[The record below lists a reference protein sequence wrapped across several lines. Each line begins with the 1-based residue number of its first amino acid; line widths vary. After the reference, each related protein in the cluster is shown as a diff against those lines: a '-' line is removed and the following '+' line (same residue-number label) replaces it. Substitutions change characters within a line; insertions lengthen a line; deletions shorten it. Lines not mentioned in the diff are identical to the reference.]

1 MTTTA
6 VAAPRRSARR
16 PVPPAVLLLPAAL
29 LFLLILAVPFAV
41 LVGSSF
47 GPGGVGQVGIADT
60 FTLEHYRR
68 LFGDG
73 LYRDALVDSIVI
85 GAGTALFSVVLG
97 FPVAYVLANTRSV
110 KWVTI
115 LTIALLIPFQ
125 LSAAVRI
132 FGLIALLGDNGLING
147 PLLRNGILGDSL
159 PLMYNRLGVFIGTV
173 EFMLPFVVFSLVGA
187 LKAIKPDLVQ
197 AGRSLGSS
205 YWRTFALIVL
215 PLSLPGIV
223 AASLIAFAITIS
235 DYAIPNLLSSYRVQV
250 LPSLMD
256 QQVLVTADFR
266 FAAALGVTLVV
277 VSVAAVVLTYF
288 MLKRVVGGAGR

>member
-1 MTTTA
+1 MSSVA
-6 VAAPRRSARR
+6 VRQRATRRALPR
-16 PVPPAVLLLPAAL
+16 AVLLLPAAL
-29 LFLLILAVPFAV
+29 LFLFVLAVPFAL

-47 GPGGVGQVGIADT
+47 GPGGVGQVGIGDEV
-60 FTLEHYRR
+60 TLEHYRR

-73 LYRDALVDSIVI
+73 LYREALIDSIVI
-85 GAGTALFSVVLG
+85 GAGTALISVVLG

-115 LTIALLIPFQ
+115 LTILLLIPFQ
-125 LSAAVRI
+125 LSAAIRI

-147 PLLRNGILGDSL
+147 PLIRHGVVGDPL

-205 YWRTFALIVL
+205 YWRTFALVVL
-215 PLSLPGIV
+215 PLSIPGVV
-223 AASLIAFAITIS
+223 AASLIAFTITIS
-235 DYAIPNLLSSYRVQV
+235 DYAVPNLLSSYRVQV

-256 QQVLVTADFR
+256 QQILVTADFR

-277 VSVAAVVLTYF
+277 VSVAAVFVSYF
-288 MLKRVVGGAGR
+288 MLKRVLRGAQQ